1 MDEARA
7 AATILAEVDRLGVLL
22 VHDQKL
28 PSVTALVAGEVIGGS
43 WWGHPMGKTI
53 YNALGS
59 IEDDVAT
66 VKLVGGKQTLVA
78 RRLWPELASVGAAR
92 DATALTGLAPA
103 ATTLLAA
110 VDASADPVMVDKP
123 HRTAADALE
132 ARLLVHV
139 TDVHTDRG
147 HHVKAYESWAA
158 WAAARGVAAASR
170 PDAARATITALV
182 EAQLPTGTRR
192 PRLPW

>member
-7 AATILAEVDRLGVLL
+7 AGRILAEVDRLGVLL

-59 IEDDVAT
+59 VEDDVAT

-78 RRLWPELASVGAAR
+78 RRLWPELVAAGAAR
-92 DATALTGLAPA
+92 DEAAIGGLAPA
-103 ATTLLAA
+103 AAALLAT
-110 VDASADPVMVDKP
+110 VDASADPVVVDKAQ
-123 HRTAADALE
+123 RAAADALE

-147 HHVKAYESWAA
+147 HHMKAYERWAG
-158 WAAARGVAAASR
+158 WATARKVPASSAADS
-170 PDAARATITALV
+170 ARAAITALV
-182 EAQLPTGTRR
+182 EAQLPPGARR